1 MRELINLLLEALL
14 RLWGNLIG
22 VYVLR
27 NFLLKK
33 WQFRLGG
40 VKVRGHAGYGSWE
53 SNDSG
58 MLLHLRC
65 RNERRG
71 KLR

>member
-1 MRELINLLLEALL
+1 MIQPVAL
-14 RLWGNLIG
+14 GCKSYICGGGLIG